1 MSEEAENIIPEP
13 EAESKPADALIDKLR
28 GQFGEDLVDAYE
40 SYGMKTIVV
49 NHDRISDVMRFLKED
64 PELNYHFLT
73 DECGIHYPDNKGRE
87 LGMVYHLH
95 NMMTNNRLRVETF
108 FSSDNPVIDSMTT
121 LWPAA
126 NWMERETYDF
136 FGIHFEGHPNLKRIL
151 NVDDMDYFPM
161 LKQYPLE
168 DATREDKNDK
178 MFGR

>member
-1 MSEEAENIIPEP
+1 MEEVTDNITTEQEKEIPHDP
-13 EAESKPADALIDKLR
+13 LIEKLQS
-28 GQFGEDLVDAYE
+28 QFGEDINNAYE

-49 NHDRISDVMRFLKED
+49 SHDRVFEIMKFLKEE

-73 DECGIHYPDNKGRE
+73 DECGIHYPLNKGQE
-87 LGMVYHLH
+87 LGVIYHLH
-95 NMMTNNRLRVETF
+95 NMMSNNRLRVETF
-108 FSSDNPVIDSMTT
+108 FSSENPVIDSMTP

-136 FGIHFEGHPNLKRIL
+136 YGIIFEGHPDLKRIL

-168 DATREDKNDK
+168 DATREDKNDV